1 MTPTESRPAQLKE
14 IAPDLIKRNDDN
26 PRLFFREEEMDLL
39 IRSIKRYGIQVP
51 ITVYQEGSHFVLI
64 DGERRWRSARK
75 LNLRRIPAIVQPKPS
90 PLENLL
96 LMFNIHALREQWD
109 YFTIANKLPD
119 VQRRYT
125 REHGKEASEAELSEA
140 TGLTR
145 GQIRRCMLLLDL
157 PQKYRD
163 ALVQELSLP
172 KRMQKLSEDLFI
184 EMERALKTVQ
194 NRVPGAVKDLDK
206 VRDSLIG
213 KFRKGS
219 IKNVTELRMLSKM
232 ATAVD
237 NLGIK
242 ETKAKESLSEIFDAH
257 NSIGIEEV
265 YEERFGL
272 KYDERKVTLSLEAII
287 NYLENIAISEGEL
300 ESGNPLRKPLKA
312 LKRLIDR
319 VLGD

>member
-1 MTPTESRPAQLKE
+1 
-14 IAPDLIKRNDDN
+14 
-26 PRLFFREEEMDLL
+26 
-39 IRSIKRYGIQVP
+39 
-51 ITVYQEGSHFVLI
+51 
-64 DGERRWRSARK
+64 
-75 LNLRRIPAIVQPKPS
+75 
-90 PLENLL
+90 
-96 LMFNIHALREQWD
+96 MFNIHALREQWD

-213 KFRKGS
+213 KFRKGI
-219 IKNVTELRMLSKM
+219 IKNVTEFRMLSKM